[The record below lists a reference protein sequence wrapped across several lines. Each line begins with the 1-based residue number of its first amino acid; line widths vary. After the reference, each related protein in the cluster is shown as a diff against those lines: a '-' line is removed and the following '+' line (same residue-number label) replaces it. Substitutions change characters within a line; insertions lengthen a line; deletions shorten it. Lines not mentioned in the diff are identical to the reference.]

1 MPEWNFG
8 VRELRPC
15 EAERK
20 RALLGAVPDFI
31 YIEREV
37 QEHPRTQS
45 ILARFPDAKAVLI
58 DRYGEIFNKAQQ
70 DFRLQKQRPALILAR
85 KHDNFV
91 LPAPAG
97 YGIGSRQNYYF
108 SHLLNCPYDCRYCFL
123 QGMYRSA
130 HHLLFVNYEDFQQE
144 IRSIA
149 QKEPSTCFFSGYD
162 CDSLALEP
170 ITHFSREF
178 LPLFA
183 SLPQALFELRT
194 KSTHTAALIDQ
205 APLDNVIVAL
215 SLTPEEIALEHEH
228 RTPKLS
234 KRIAAAASL
243 ARAGWRIGLRLD
255 PIIYDP
261 NLPKQ
266 YQKLLDDI
274 FEKIS
279 PESIHSVSAGPL
291 RFPKTVHRKISRLYP
306 REALLAGP
314 LAEHPG
320 PGSKNM
326 VSYPLELEREMHAIV
341 LDLVQRHLPPSVV
354 FSCTPQSWQDNAQLG

>member
-1 MPEWNFG
+1 M
-8 VRELRPC
+8 
-15 EAERK
+15 
-20 RALLGAVPDFI
+20 PDFI

-45 ILARFPDAKAVLI
+45 ILDRFPDATTI
-58 DRYGEIFNKAQQ
+58 TIERYGEVFNKGQQ
-70 DFRLQKQRPALILAR
+70 DFRLQKQRPALILAQ

-97 YGIGSRQNYYF
+97 YGIGSLKNYYF

-144 IRSIA
+144 IRDIA
-149 QKEPSTCFFSGYD
+149 QKDPAACFFSGYD

-170 ITHFSREF
+170 ITHFSRAF

-194 KSTHTAALIDQ
+194 KSTHTAALLERP
-205 APLDNVIVAL
+205 ALSNVIVAL
-215 SLTPEEIALEHEH
+215 SLTPEEISQQHEH
-228 RTPKLS
+228 RTPRLS
-234 KRIAAAASL
+234 KRIASAAAL

-261 NLPKQ
+261 DLPGQ
-266 YQKLLDDI
+266 YQRLL
-274 FEKIS
+274 EKIFAEIS
-279 PESIHSVSAGPL
+279 PDSVHSVSAGPL
-291 RFPKTVHRKISRLYP
+291 RFPKKVHRKISRLYP
-306 REALLAGP
+306 KEALLAGP

-326 VSYPLELEREMHAIV
+326 MSYPLELEREMHSIV
-341 LDLVQRHLPPSVV
+341 LGLVQRHLPSSVV
-354 FSCTPQSWQDNAQLG
+354 FSCTPQSWQEKAQPS